1 MRTLQR
7 PAPTAIELA
16 DLQAHIRNL
25 ITLEET
31 AAPVLSCYVNL
42 DRAEQRH
49 ASFLDQSF
57 WTLRRTLNPG
67 EKEALESAIENITA
81 FLGREHSPTTK
92 GIAVFS
98 RGGERPFFLALQ
110 FAVPVNNRVSIDS
123 TPNIHQLVELK
134 DAYHRYVVMI
144 STTESVRI
152 LEVNLG
158 AITRDLWTARPELR
172 DRVGKEWARDH
183 YQAHRRD
190 RGDRFFAE
198 KIAVLDRLMSSGGH
212 THLILA
218 GTPAVVARVRS
229 SLPKHLSAKVIDT
242 VPESKSGSGI
252 DVVEAT
258 LSRFIAREQQESL
271 MSMVQLV
278 GQLRRGGLAVAG
290 TAPTLEA
297 LERNQVDVLVM
308 ADTYRAPRGFQCKSC
323 SRIDIKEGRAGKCSR
338 CDSTDLRLIEI
349 KEAIIKQAERTGAE
363 IEFVED
369 ADMLMALG
377 GVGCLLR
384 YLAPDQMA

>member
-1 MRTLQR
+1 MRTLQT
-7 PAPTAIELA
+7 PSTAIELA
-16 DLQAHIRNL
+16 DLQAHIRTL
-25 ITLEET
+25 ITLEEA

-67 EKEALESAIENITA
+67 EKESLESAIESITA
-81 FLGREHSPTTK
+81 FLGREHAPTTK
-92 GIAVFS
+92 GIAIFS

-110 FAVPVNNRVSIDS
+110 FVVPVKNRVSIDS

-144 STTESVRI
+144 STAESVRI

-158 AITRDLWTARPELR
+158 AITRDLWTERPELR

-183 YQAHRRD
+183 YQAHRRN
-190 RGDRFFAE
+190 RGDCFLAE

-218 GTPAVVARVRS
+218 GTPAIVARVRS

-258 LSRFIAREQQESL
+258 LSRFVERGLRCS
-271 MSMVQLV
+271 V
-278 GQLRRGGLAVAG
+278 GEEV
-290 TAPTLEA
+290 
-297 LERNQVDVLVM
+297 
-308 ADTYRAPRGFQCKSC
+308 
-323 SRIDIKEGRAGKCSR
+323 SRRAGSLGHRHGCGGGNGADCRSARTQPGGYSGDGGHIPRAAWISMQAVQQDRYHRRAGRKVFPMR
-338 CDSTDLRLIEI
+338 LHGPPTDRYQGGDH
-349 KEAIIKQAERTGAE
+349 QAG
-363 IEFVED
+363 
-369 ADMLMALG
+369 
-377 GVGCLLR
+377 
-384 YLAPDQMA
+384 